1 MADKNLINTF
11 ENISKFDNFSKY
23 NCILDHEFKDKSLK
37 SFIISLK
44 HYKTKDKENFIEEF
58 YKKYPYQFEEKKII
72 EDADEVFEHI
82 RGSKNKITTEK
93 EIQSNNNKQTKLN
106 YERKKIIENEIPD
119 SLRYNPNYNSIFKK
133 IPGFKMGNKL
143 DLKNLKIKKNLKT
156 NFTNSNKAKLY
167 KNSPKDKNK
176 QEVENNLFKT
186 NIKININDKNDK
198 NNNMNKNDMFL
209 NLPPISFR
217 NVNNN
222 SKNDNDLGKKYNTIE
237 VKSKINDNISK
248 SKKYQ
253 QRNFNFELEN
263 NKNKSE
269 FTYSKI
275 NNNID
280 FGKMSSRNDKYLIN
294 AYSLDVPSS
303 EKYSP
308 KYSFVETNVKNINFS
323 PFGSNKNRKKFLFK
337 KMLGSYNV
345 PTEYQFID
353 NEKLLNNKELINQ
366 QLILR
371 YNNFSSK

>member
-11 ENISKFDNFSKY
+11 ENISNFDNFSKY
-23 NCILDHEFKDKSLK
+23 NSILDHEFKDKSLK

-72 EDADEVFEHI
+72 EDGDEIFEHI
-82 RGSKNKITTEK
+82 RGSRNKIKEEK
-93 EIQSNNNKQTKLN
+93 EIKLNNNMQTKLN
-106 YERKKIIENEIPD
+106 NERKKIIENEIPD
-119 SLRYNPNYNSIFKK
+119 PLRYNPNYGSIFKK
-133 IPGFKMGNKL
+133 IPGFKMGNKQNS
-143 DLKNLKIKKNLKT
+143 KNKNAKANSKKKKLI
-156 NFTNSNKAKLY
+156 KLY
-167 KNSPKDKNK
+167 KNLIKDKNK
-176 QEVENNLFKT
+176 QEVDNNLFKT
-186 NIKININDKNDK
+186 NIKINDMNDK
-198 NNNMNKNDMFL
+198 NNIKNKKDIFL

-217 NVNNN
+217 SIN
-222 SKNDNDLGKKYNTIE
+222 SNLQNQNEISKKYNTIE
-237 VKSKINDNISK
+237 VKSKNIDNISK

-253 QRNFNFELEN
+253 QRNFHFEMEN
-263 NKNKSE
+263 NKNKSQ
-269 FTYSKI
+269 FSYNK
-275 NNNID
+275 NNNNVD

-308 KYSFVETNVKNINFS
+308 KYTFVETNVKNINFS
-323 PFGSNKNRKKFLFK
+323 PFGSNKNKKKFLFK

-353 NEKLLNNKELINQ
+353 NEKLLNNQELINQ

-371 YNNFSSK
+371 YNNYSSK

>member
-1 MADKNLINTF
+1 M
-11 ENISKFDNFSKY
+11 NIKLKG

-156 NFTNSNKAKLY
+156 NFTNSNNAKLY

-186 NIKININDKNDK
+186 NIKINIK
-198 NNNMNKNDMFL
+198 
-209 NLPPISFR
+209 
-217 NVNNN
+217 
-222 SKNDNDLGKKYNTIE
+222 
-237 VKSKINDNISK
+237 
-248 SKKYQ
+248 
-253 QRNFNFELEN
+253 
-263 NKNKSE
+263 
-269 FTYSKI
+269 
-275 NNNID
+275 
-280 FGKMSSRNDKYLIN
+280 
-294 AYSLDVPSS
+294 
-303 EKYSP
+303 
-308 KYSFVETNVKNINFS
+308 
-323 PFGSNKNRKKFLFK
+323 
-337 KMLGSYNV
+337 
-345 PTEYQFID
+345 
-353 NEKLLNNKELINQ
+353 
-366 QLILR
+366 
-371 YNNFSSK
+371 